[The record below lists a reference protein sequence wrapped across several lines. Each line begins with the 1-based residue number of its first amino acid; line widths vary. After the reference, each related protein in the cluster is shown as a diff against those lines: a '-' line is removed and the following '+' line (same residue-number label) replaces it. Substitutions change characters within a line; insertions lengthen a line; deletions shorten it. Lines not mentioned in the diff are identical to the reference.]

1 MRRREVVAF
10 LATAAASPRLALA
23 QERTKVARIGF
34 LGPAPAANFAP
45 RVDALRA
52 GLRELGYVE
61 GKDLTFEFRWWEAPE
76 EMPDLAADLVRAKVD
91 VIVAPSSSETAV
103 LLAATKTVPIVF
115 STHGDPVGIGHVASL
130 ARPGGNAT
138 GLTTLLTELVAK
150 ELEAFKEAL
159 PQARRLG
166 VLYASTNPL
175 RVSALGTAEATARR
189 LGFELRGFPV
199 GVDDDFPSAFAKMT
213 QDGVD
218 GCMVLSSP
226 LMISRRALLAELALR
241 HRLPTVFGAKDNVLA
256 GGLMSYA
263 PDAHDLN
270 RRAATYVD
278 RILKGAKPADLPVE
292 QASRYELAINL
303 KTAQALGLTIPPTLL
318 ARADEVIE

>member
-1 MRRREVVAF
+1 M
-10 LATAAASPRLALA
+10 
-23 QERTKVARIGF
+23 
-34 LGPAPAANFAP
+34 
-45 RVDALRA
+45 
-52 GLRELGYVE
+52 RELGYVE

-166 VLYASTNPL
+166 VLYASTNPS
-175 RVSALGTAEATARR
+175 RVSALEPPR
-189 LGFELRGFPV
+189 
-199 GVDDDFPSAFAKMT
+199 
-213 QDGVD
+213 
-218 GCMVLSSP
+218 P
-226 LMISRRALLAELALR
+226 L
-241 HRLPTVFGAKDNVLA
+241 
-256 GGLMSYA
+256 
-263 PDAHDLN
+263 
-270 RRAATYVD
+270 
-278 RILKGAKPADLPVE
+278 PA
-292 QASRYELAINL
+292 
-303 KTAQALGLTIPPTLL
+303 ALGSSS
-318 ARADEVIE
+318 AGFR